1 MTDNE
6 RDRLLL
12 DMSRALGSIEQKLDQ
27 DYHALHGNGGPG
39 LLQNVKNITE
49 RLVTL
54 ETKDKERAHHYGVF
68 AGIVGFI
75 VNAALAIWAAL
86 KNQT

>member
-12 DMSRALGSIEQKLDQ
+12 SISTTLADIKAKLEQ
-27 DYHALHGNGGPG
+27 DYHALHGNGSPG
-39 LLQNVKNITE
+39 LLEKVNNITT

-54 ETKDKERAHHYGVF
+54 ETKDKERSHHYGVF
-68 AGIVGFI
+68 AGIIGFI